1 MDSAYDAELIHQFV
15 RDSGHIPLIDAN
27 PRRDQERKQELLD
40 EQKRRKLLNHSS
52 AEDIR
57 YNERTTVERVN
68 ARLKDEFGGRM
79 VRVRGNAKVHVP
91 SDVRHRRSGCG
102 PDTAPR
108 RYVGCCSRI
117 RKSTGINSH
126 PQSRRARKRQTS
138 SPHPSCSNQTP
149 LPHGKSR
156 FVGANFFRLSGFF
169 VAQAN
174 FASASKCVL
183 STATLLVGH
192 EPGSQGRSSHPI
204 CSHSAVRKAIGKG
217 S

>member
-1 MDSAYDAELIHQFV
+1 MKVDPSLPAGNTGSAGPRASSA
-15 RDSGHIPLIDAN
+15 SGH
-27 PRRDQERKQELLD
+27 QE
-40 EQKRRKLLNHSS
+40 RRKLLNHSS

-79 VRVRGNAKVHVP
+79 VRVRGNAKVP

-117 RKSTGINSH
+117 RKSTRISTH
-126 PQSRRARKRQTS
+126 PQSRRARKHLTS

-149 LPHGKSR
+149 LPYGKCR
-156 FVGANFFRLSGFF
+156 FLGAKFFRLSGFV

-174 FASASKCVL
+174 FASASLFVKRICVHTVVDGGDIRL
-183 STATLLVGH
+183 
-192 EPGSQGRSSHPI
+192 
-204 CSHSAVRKAIGKG
+204 C
-217 S
+217 